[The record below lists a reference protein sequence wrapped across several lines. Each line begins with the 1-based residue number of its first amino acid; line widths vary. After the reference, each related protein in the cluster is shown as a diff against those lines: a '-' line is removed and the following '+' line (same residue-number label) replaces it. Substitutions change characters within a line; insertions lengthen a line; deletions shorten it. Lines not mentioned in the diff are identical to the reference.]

1 MSNPLN
7 RSELSDISSDKPDQS
22 GFSVVDLISR
32 VDSALKGRTD
42 AWLSRKSGISS
53 SALSDMRK
61 KFTTPRAD
69 NAIKMA
75 RALEVSLE
83 WLLTGTEGGGGDKG
97 ASDDLDLVPVH
108 EIDLAYGMGGTYS
121 DSEHVQAEVLHFPRP
136 WLERI
141 TRTPPSQLTFARGRG
156 DSMVPTLMDGDI
168 ILIDRSQRTIHEQD
182 AIWALN
188 VGHIAMI
195 KRIRIMRDTITIL
208 SDNDRVPDAVASEDE
223 VNIVGRVIFIGR
235 KL

>member
-1 MSNPLN
+1 M
-7 RSELSDISSDKPDQS
+7 
-22 GFSVVDLISR
+22 
-32 VDSALKGRTD
+32 
-42 AWLSRKSGISS
+42 
-53 SALSDMRK
+53 
-61 KFTTPRAD
+61 
-69 NAIKMA
+69 
-75 RALEVSLE
+75 
-83 WLLTGTEGGGGDKG
+83 
-97 ASDDLDLVPVH
+97 H